1 MFEIFKKKPPQ
12 QVFRFVG
19 NRRTF
24 RSPEEIQKINMD
36 ESDSA
41 FTRYKKEIIDA
52 LLLSYGFHKYKTRAY
67 VRLNRIGLLEYIDL
81 QKERYGSKTFCVNIA
96 VKPLYCESKI
106 LDFSLRERLGTL
118 ISGKDVW
125 WDYASERV
133 AEASFRNVAAAIE
146 QYVLP
151 WFTDI
156 SNEDGYRAKLKSLHS
171 DKRAK
176 EFLNAMDTTEDKE
189 HRIQESILELGL
201 PKKMER

>member
-1 MFEIFKKKPPQ
+1 MFEIFKKKPPK
-12 QVFRFVG
+12 QVFRLVG

-24 RSPEEIQKINMD
+24 RSPEEIQKINKD
-36 ESDSA
+36 EADSA

-81 QKERYGSKTFCVNIA
+81 QKERYGSKTFCVNFSA
-96 VKPLYCESKI
+96 MPLYCDKTH
-106 LDFSLRERLGTL
+106 LDFSLGYRLGFF

-125 WDYASERV
+125 WDYASDRV

-151 WFTDI
+151 WFEEV
-156 SNEDGYRAKLKSLHS
+156 SNEDGYRAKLRSLHN
-171 DKRAK
+171 KTRAN
-176 EFLNAMDTTEDKE
+176 ECLNAMDTTEDKE
-189 HRIQESILELGL
+189 SRIQESILELGL